1 MKMPRSSGWKTRVQ
15 SVLLAA
21 LCGVAAITALPTFA
35 QDPAATA
42 TAPVETAVA
51 PAAEAPTEAPAV
63 ATADTTTAPAEAVAT
78 EAAAPAEAAPAE
90 AAPAP
95 AISKADTVWVLVS
108 AALVIFM
115 TLPGLALFY
124 GGLVRSKNVLS
135 ILVQNLVV
143 FSLVAVLWALYGYSF
158 AFTEGN
164 AFIGGTDRLFAAG
177 LNASSIGA
185 TFTKGVYI
193 PELAFFVFQGA
204 FASITCALIVGA
216 FAERVKFAGVL
227 LFTVLWFTFAYL
239 PMAHMVW
246 FFPGPDAFTD
256 ADAATTALSK
266 SGLLF
271 AKGALDFA
279 GGTVVHINAA
289 IAGLVGAYVI
299 GKRTGYGREALK
311 PHNLTLTMIGASIL
325 WFGWFGF
332 NAGSALEAGGVA
344 AIAFVNTF
352 LATAAAVVAWTS
364 VEWMTKGKPSLLGAA
379 SGAVAGLVAITPAA
393 GFVGLNGALA
403 IGAIAGVLCLWG
415 VTGLKRLLGADDSLD
430 VFGVHGVGGITGAL
444 LTGVFAAPSLGG
456 SGIWDYITETALPEY
471 DIASQVWIQAQG
483 VLVTIALSGTVA
495 LVAFLIVKYTVGL
508 RVSEEAE
515 REGLDISSHG
525 EAAYES

>member
-1 MKMPRSSGWKTRVQ
+1 MKTRLLAGWKTRAQ
-15 SVLLAA
+15 VLCLAA
-21 LCGVAAITALPTFA
+21 LCGLMTAGVASTAFAA
-35 QDPAATA
+35 QDTVAPTTEASATDAAP
-42 TAPVETAVA
+42 APV
-51 PAAEAPTEAPAV
+51 
-63 ATADTTTAPAEAVAT
+63 
-78 EAAAPAEAAPAE
+78 EAAAPAEAVAAPAEAPAEEAPAEE

-95 AISKADTVWVLVS
+95 TISKPDTVWVLVS
-108 AALVIFM
+108 AVLVIFM

-135 ILVQNLVV
+135 ILIQNLAV
-143 FSLVAVLWALYGYSF
+143 FSLVAVLWAVYGYSF

-164 AFIGGTDRLFAAG
+164 PFIGGTDRLFAAG
-177 LNASSIGA
+177 LDASSIGA

-204 FASITCALIVGA
+204 FACITCALIVGA
-216 FAERVKFAGVL
+216 FAERVKFAGVM

-256 ADAATTALSK
+256 AGAVDGVLAK
-266 SGLLF
+266 SGYLW

-299 GKRTGYGREALK
+299 GKRTGYGREAIK
-311 PHNLTLTMIGASIL
+311 PHNLTLTMVGASIL
-325 WFGWFGF
+325 WVGWFGF

-352 LATAAAVVAWTS
+352 LATAAAVVAWLL
-364 VEWMTKGKPSLLGAA
+364 VEWITKGKPSLLGAA

-393 GFVGLNGALA
+393 GLVGLNGALA

-415 VTGLKRLLGADDSLD
+415 VSGLKKLLGADDSLD

-456 SGIWDYITETALPEY
+456 AGIWDYVTETAVAEY
-471 DIASQVWIQAQG
+471 SIGSQVWIQAQG
-483 VLVTIALSGTVA
+483 VLITVVLSSVVA
-495 LVAFLIVKYTVGL
+495 LVSFLIVKYTVGL
-508 RVSEEAE
+508 RVSEDAE
-515 REGLDISSHG
+515 REGLDITSHG
-525 EAAYES
+525 ESAYEA